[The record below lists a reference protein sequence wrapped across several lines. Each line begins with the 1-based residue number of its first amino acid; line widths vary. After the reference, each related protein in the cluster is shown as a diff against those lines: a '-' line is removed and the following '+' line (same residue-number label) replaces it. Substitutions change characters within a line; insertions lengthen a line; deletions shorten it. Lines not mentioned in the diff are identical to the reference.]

1 MIKIVLYLILTI
13 CSVQAFAQD
22 STNTEKDKQ
31 YVTDQLRLSLYQEA
45 SSKSKVLKLLQSG
58 DAVLIEEIRGPYALV
73 TAPEGTRGWVKRGF
87 LVTSPTSNLLLREE
101 REKNASLFDE
111 IEKLSNSKT
120 IVETYEQDMD
130 EMTSNMEQ
138 MQIEKQQADDTII
151 GLQQEILDKQL
162 EIDQKLE
169 TDLQRENNE
178 PSIEILLETLR
189 HYWKIIVPFLLALL
203 LLCSLISKKMVES
216 RIKARFHGIKIW

>member
-1 MIKIVLYLILTI
+1 MTKIILSLIFTI

-22 STNTEKDKQ
+22 LTNKEKDKQ
-31 YVTDQLRLSLYQEA
+31 YVTDQLRLSLYQDA
-45 SSKSKVLKLLQSG
+45 NSKSKVLKLLQSG
-58 DAVLIEEIRGPYALV
+58 DAVFIEEIRGPYALV
-73 TAPEGTRGWVKRGF
+73 TTPAGTRGWVKRGF
-87 LVTSPTSNLLLREE
+87 LVTNPTSNLLLREE

-120 IVETYEQDMD
+120 IVEAYEQDMD
-130 EMTSNMEQ
+130 KMTSNMEQ
-138 MQIEKQQADDTII
+138 MQIEKQQADDTISR
-151 GLQQEILDKQL
+151 LQQELLDKQL

-169 TDLQRENNE
+169 MDLKRANNE
-178 PSIEILLETLR
+178 PSIEILWETLR

-203 LLCSLISKKMVES
+203 LLCSLISKKLVES